1 MAKIQRTREQQ
12 LLGQF
17 VDEAKEAISRARAD
31 RSQLQTINST
41 VIGLENFTGEA
52 NQMAR
57 ENWGL
62 MAREQLRVG
71 LSKIPGL
78 ENLNDQ
84 QLEAASII
92 MGASADPVAYANAAM
107 ADNYGSL
114 ANGEFDAPMMTD
126 GMDLGVRALG
136 LEYFNETSLDTHLA
150 TSLVFNAQSAR
161 QDEFCE
167 GFFRTI
173 VIDASE
179 CGMLVEIDKSMI
191 HRGVKHA
198 MHQKDS
204 QPYERRNLLDAAT
217 DPTVLEDMSVK
228 FVPYMLEDDTN
239 ASYFVPAAIH
249 APEQVRVGSYFVR
262 TNPLR
267 VTSDEK
273 PLMSLSAHPGLVTSG
288 VLDESDEF
296 DGRFA
301 LEYIYLGFRKP
312 SQTEAQTRLVRFPT
326 LNLAR
331 ASFNKSQEGSGRE
344 MSLEFRGSAF
354 MIDEHTV
361 DTSGTA
367 IEALQEVKDGKWK
380 IKIAVDAVGTVD
392 LQKGNETFT
401 PVRVKVIE
409 VIDSAN
415 QSRALTDAAVAP
427 MLKSFETELFGYK
440 YAATRSNSNRR
451 SKGMLL
457 DNVAERERYK
467 IQLGSPITSR
477 KPVGRTDNTAAL
489 KGLITAARFR
499 NNNQG
504 VTKLLG
510 YTEQLD
516 TVVKQITDD
525 YAIATIEG
533 VGRHYIRPWCKIE
546 SVDVQ
551 KVTSAFQTSDQPD
564 QLRAAMLQR
573 LRNQV
578 AQAYRESRMQP
589 ALEMLSGYTISKP
602 EVLIGTDVE
611 TAQWLWQTGDVRT
624 LGDQFKYRVVTTND
638 KRFYGRIQWVFTVGT
653 EGYSPLNFGN
663 MLWVPELV
671 TDTNLTRNDGVANEI
686 TVQPRTYHVVN
697 CPITGVINIIGLRE
711 FIDGKPNVGIQGLK
725 AADDLLPDNQLD
737 PLPTDPA
744 VGP

>member
-1 MAKIQRTREQQ
+1 MAKIKSSREQQ
-12 LLGQF
+12 TLEKF
-17 VDEAKEAISRARAD
+17 VDTAGDLITRARAD
-31 RSQLQTINST
+31 RASIIGINGAI
-41 VIGLENFTGEA
+41 VGLENYSGPEA
-52 NQMAR
+52 QLAR
-57 ENWGL
+57 DNWGEL
-62 MAREQLRVG
+62 TRDEVRVKLASIG
-71 LSKIPGL
+71 MESVTEAQI
-78 ENLNDQ
+78 
-84 QLEAASII
+84 EAAAIVMAASASPVEYAQRALSEDYGTLAS
-92 MGASADPVAYANAAM
+92 GAS
-107 ADNYGSL
+107 
-114 ANGEFDAPMMTD
+114 EAPMMTD
-126 GMDLGVRALG
+126 GMDLGVRGLG

-204 QPYERRNLLDAAT
+204 QPFERRNLLDAAT
-217 DPTVLEDMSVK
+217 DHTVLEDMSVK
-228 FVPYMLEDDTN
+228 FVPYMLEDGTN
-239 ASYFVPAAIH
+239 GEYFVPGDIH
-249 APEQVRVGSYFVR
+249 APESVRVGSYFVR

-267 VTSDEK
+267 VTGDEK

-312 SQTEAQTRLVRFPT
+312 SQGVDKTRLVRFPT

-331 ASFNKSQEGSGRE
+331 SSFNKSQEGSGRE
-344 MSLEFRGSAF
+344 MSLEFRGSTF
-354 MIDEHTV
+354 MIDEFTK
-361 DTSGTA
+361 DTSGAA

-380 IKIAVDAVGTVD
+380 VKIAVDAVGTVD
-392 LQKGNETFT
+392 LQKGIETFT
-401 PVRVKVIE
+401 PIKVKVVE
-409 VIDSAN
+409 VIDEAG
-415 QSRALTDAAVAP
+415 QSRSLEDASVAP
-427 MLKSFETELFGYK
+427 LLKSFEQSLFGYK

-477 KPVGRTDNTAAL
+477 KPIGRTDNTAAL

-504 VTKLLG
+504 ITKLLG

-516 TVVKQITDD
+516 LVAKQITDE
-525 YAIATIEG
+525 YAVATIEG
-533 VGRHYIRPWCKIE
+533 VGRHYVRPWCKIE
-546 SVDVQ
+546 EVNVQ
-551 KVTSAFQTSDQPD
+551 KVTSAFLTSEQPV
-564 QLRAAMLQR
+564 QLRAALLQR
-573 LRNQV
+573 LRVQV

-602 EVLIGTDVE
+602 DVIIGTDVE
-611 TAQWLWQTGDVRT
+611 TAQWLWQDGDVRT
-624 LGDQFKYRVVTTND
+624 LGDQFKYRIVTTND
-638 KRFYGRIQWVFTVGT
+638 KRFYGRIQWAFVVGT

-671 TDTNLTRNDGVANEI
+671 TDTNMARNDAAANEI

-697 CPITGVINIIGLRE
+697 CPITGVINVVGLHE
-711 FIDGKPNVGIQGLK
+711 FVNGKPSAGVQLLK
-725 AADDLLPDNQLD
+725 DSSDVLPDTDLD
-737 PLPTDPA
+737 VLPGTGTTTQP
-744 VGP
+744 